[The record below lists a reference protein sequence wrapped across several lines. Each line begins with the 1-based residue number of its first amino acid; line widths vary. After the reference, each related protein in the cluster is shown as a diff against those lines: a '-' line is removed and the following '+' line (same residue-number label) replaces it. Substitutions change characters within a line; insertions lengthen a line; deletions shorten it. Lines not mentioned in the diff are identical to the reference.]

1 MLLSLRELGL
11 YLLIYSKLIA
21 PLTPLDGLFLCHDFF
36 KLIFTGVFPW
46 LLIRW
51 FLLDYNFLYYLPTFF
66 PSIHNIYWPFTSSRV
81 LKGHS
86 SIIYEA
92 HIMCYGRFARRSHS
106 RSEKAEVIFG
116 SLGHCALSGPKVHS
130 LPISITL
137 PHLFIVQENNWDP
150 YMSPSEFLVS

>member
-116 SLGHCALSGPKVHS
+116 SLWMNCIQFRGEERSMYWKS
-130 LPISITL
+130 LMKRPL
-137 PHLFIVQENNWDP
+137 AWFNFYL
-150 YMSPSEFLVS
+150 LVL

>member
-1 MLLSLRELGL
+1 MLFSLRELGL
-11 YLLIYSKLIA
+11 YLIYPKVIA
-21 PLTPLDGLFLCHDFF
+21 PLTHPDGLFLCHDFL
-36 KLIFTGVFPW
+36 KLIFIGVFPW
-46 LLIRW
+46 LLIRC

-66 PSIHNIYWPFTSSRV
+66 SSVHNIYWPFMSSRV
-81 LKGHS
+81 FKGHS
-86 SIIYEA
+86 SIFYEV
-92 HIMCYGRFARRSHS
+92 HIMRYGRFAERSHS

-150 YMSPSEFLVS
+150 YMSLSEFLIS

>member
-36 KLIFTGVFPW
+36 KLIFIGVFPW

-116 SLGHCALSGPKVHS
+116 SLCLVWTQSPFTTHQYHTSTS
-130 LPISITL
+130 LYRPR
-137 PHLFIVQENNWDP
+137 E
-150 YMSPSEFLVS
+150 